1 MNRHLAWALLCLTAG
16 CVSVERTR
24 VTPAL
29 AAMAEE
35 DEEAIGVVQGSTAGC
50 TLLFHFFNVK
60 DTSFDEVLNDV
71 VAPEAKAMGATR
83 FEVIGAEST
92 PRHGVFAMFWPYP
105 LPIPALVAF
114 PSTRVT
120 AVAFRKKGVVE

>member
-1 MNRHLAWALLCLTAG
+1 MNRYLVCGLLALASG

-29 AAMAEE
+29 AAMAEA
-35 DEEAIGVVQGSTAGC
+35 DEEAIGVVQGATAGC

-83 FEVIGAEST
+83 FEVISAEST
-92 PRHGVFAMFWPYP
+92 PRHGVFAIFWPYP

-120 AVAFRKKGVVE
+120 AVVFKKKGGVE